1 MAISIN
7 DRQLITQ
14 FITNT
19 QNLNVNLPTNGGGC
33 ANLVRGII
41 EQATGKRISV
51 NPFGASLES
60 MIQKINTY
68 HDLAK
73 CNNGDILYFVHL
85 PNAAVNLHQT
95 IHYAIFCNVNNAG
108 VQKNVIGINGL
119 ADLSFS
125 PTAYHGVVA
134 SVISPGNFNGVGQ
147 VIYDTA
153 SINDDPGQGDDGG
166 DEYEYVDDR
175 YDNGISC
182 EEYLTNYRGI
192 PFKKDSEGNS
202 LSVISGVSSVIEAE
216 DFDDG
221 GQDISFSFK
230 NSMAGN
236 YKDYRTEKGVA
247 ISKSGEVIN
256 IGNVNNGDWLC
267 YTLQINQ
274 AGAYSIDTYCVSG
287 GGKTSFYFEV
297 DGKSAGQIVESPE
310 DEWSVYSHS
319 VKVTNVQLSEG
330 RHVLRWCTTGSMNLD
345 KFVFTRTG
353 EYTGD
358 KVDGSQF
365 EYPRYG
371 YYEHNPL
378 FVDFSSQMYQNSFT
392 GTLYTADPSAHVW
405 ADGRLYVYASHDM
418 EPTQGCD
425 RMDRYHVF
433 STTDMKNW
441 TDHGEIMNSATVK
454 AHVGMGIDGFMWAPD
469 CAYNKEEQLYYF
481 YFPHKIDANT
491 WRIFVATSKEPA
503 AKFRVK
509 GVIDGIPST
518 IDPCVF
524 VDDDGQPYIYT
535 SGAGKGCWGAKLRKD
550 DWTKLDGVMS
560 PLSGFTDFHE
570 APWVH
575 KYKGNY
581 YLSHSDNHAGSQGG
595 NRMQYSMSNNP
606 LGPFTPCGAY
616 MYPHGEETAHG
627 SIVEYKGRWYSFYHT
642 ANYSG
647 KGALRSVCVDP
658 IEYDQNNKLKMV
670 QNWGSPRSGRAVEVR
685 MTPSVVIQA
694 ENYNTGGEHYGY
706 HKNPLEGGM
715 QQETQNGITYLK
727 DMKSGEWVRY
737 SINVKEAGRYGITCR
752 MFQKRSGGKFRIA
765 VNGVYKTG
773 EIVLSGSAGVWN
785 ETLVYPIELET
796 GEQYIDF
803 RIKSGDI
810 DIDWIKFGAGHSQV
824 PGIIQAED
832 FDDGQYS
839 FKNASSGNFKSYRS
853 DQGVAI
859 SASNNIVHIS
869 NTSGGDWIQYT
880 FNVQEKVS
888 TVKVRAAAE
897 KDGKFALSF
906 DGGAQLNPVATTTG
920 NWTTY
925 NDFTVSNLQL
935 SAGTHTMKIHILSP
949 MNIDWFEFR

>member
-1 MAISIN
+1 M
-7 DRQLITQ
+7 
-14 FITNT
+14 
-19 QNLNVNLPTNGGGC
+19 NVAC
-33 ANLVRGII
+33 KEER
-41 EQATGKRISV
+41 S
-51 NPFGASLES
+51 
-60 MIQKINTY
+60 
-68 HDLAK
+68 
-73 CNNGDILYFVHL
+73 
-85 PNAAVNLHQT
+85 
-95 IHYAIFCNVNNAG
+95 
-108 VQKNVIGINGL
+108 
-119 ADLSFS
+119 
-125 PTAYHGVVA
+125 
-134 SVISPGNFNGVGQ
+134 
-147 VIYDTA
+147 
-153 SINDDPGQGDDGG
+153 SINDDSGKDGDSD

-182 EEYLTNYRGI
+182 EEYLADYRGV
-192 PFKKDSEGNS
+192 PFKKDPEGNS
-202 LSVISGVSSVIEAE
+202 LFVISGVPATIEAE

-221 GQDISFSFK
+221 GQGISFNFK
-230 NSMAGN
+230 NSTAGN

-247 ISKSGEVIN
+247 ISKNGTVIN
-256 IGNVNNGDWLC
+256 IGNINNGDWLC
-267 YTLQINQ
+267 YTLQVTQ
-274 AGAYSIDTYCVSG
+274 AGAYSIETYCVSG

-297 DGKSAGQIVESPE
+297 DGKSAGQIVDSPE
-310 DEWSVYSHS
+310 DDWDVFLHS

-330 RHVLRWCTTGSMNLD
+330 KHVLRWYTTGSINLD
-345 KFVFTRTG
+345 KFIFTRTG

-378 FVDFSSQMYQNSFT
+378 FVNFSSQMFQNSFT

-469 CAYNKEEQLYYF
+469 CAYNKEDQLYYF

-550 DWTKLDGVMS
+550 DWTKLDGVMT
-560 PLSGFTDFHE
+560 PLTGFTDFHE

-575 KYKGNY
+575 KYKGKY
-581 YLSHSDNHAGSQGG
+581 YLSHSDNHAASQGG

-606 LGPFTPCGAY
+606 LGPYTPCGAY

-627 SIVEYKGRWYSFYHT
+627 SIVEYNGRWYSFYHT
-642 ANYSG
+642 ANHSG

-670 QNWGSPRSGRAVEVR
+670 QNWGTPRSGRAVEVK
-685 MTPSVVIQA
+685 MSPSVVIQA
-694 ENYNTGGEHYGY
+694 EDYNAGGEHYGY
-706 HKNPLEGGM
+706 HKNPSEGGM
-715 QQETQNGITYLK
+715 KQEIQNGVTYLK
-727 DMKSGEWVRY
+727 GMKSGEWVRY
-737 SINVKEAGRYGITCR
+737 SINVREAGRYGITCR
-752 MFQKRSGGKFRIA
+752 MFQKRLGGKFRIA
-765 VNGVYKTG
+765 INGVYKTG
-773 EIVLSGSAGVWN
+773 EISLSGSVGVWN
-785 ETLVYPIELET
+785 ETFVYPVELEA

-803 RIKSGDI
+803 RIKGGDI
-810 DIDWIKFGAGHSQV
+810 DMDWIKFGAGHSQV
-824 PGIIQAED
+824 PGVIQAED

-839 FKNASSGNFKSYRS
+839 FKNGSSGNFKSYRS

-859 SASNNIVHIS
+859 SASNNVVHIS
-869 NTSGGDWIQYT
+869 NTTGGDWIQYT
-880 FNVQEKVS
+880 FNVQEKIS
-888 TVKVRAAAE
+888 SVKVRAAAE
-897 KDGKFALSF
+897 SGGKFALSF
-906 DGGAQLNPVATTTG
+906 DGGTQLDAVSTTTG
-920 NWTTY
+920 NWNTY
-925 NDFTVSNLQL
+925 NDFTVSNVQL
-935 SAGTHTMKIHILSP
+935 SPGTHTMKIHILSAL
-949 MNIDWFEFR
+949 NIDWFELR

>member
-1 MAISIN
+1 MRHNLLFALRYFLPLFFSG
-7 DRQLITQ
+7 LVV
-14 FITNT
+14 
-19 QNLNVNLPTNGGGC
+19 LNVAC
-33 ANLVRGII
+33 KEER
-41 EQATGKRISV
+41 S
-51 NPFGASLES
+51 
-60 MIQKINTY
+60 
-68 HDLAK
+68 
-73 CNNGDILYFVHL
+73 
-85 PNAAVNLHQT
+85 
-95 IHYAIFCNVNNAG
+95 
-108 VQKNVIGINGL
+108 
-119 ADLSFS
+119 
-125 PTAYHGVVA
+125 
-134 SVISPGNFNGVGQ
+134 
-147 VIYDTA
+147 
-153 SINDDPGQGDDGG
+153 SINDDSGKDGDSD

-182 EEYLTNYRGI
+182 EEYLANYRGV
-192 PFKKDSEGNS
+192 PFKKDQEGNS
-202 LSVISGVSSVIEAE
+202 LFVISGVPATIEAE

-221 GQDISFSFK
+221 GQDISFNFK
-230 NSMAGN
+230 NSTAGN

-247 ISKSGEVIN
+247 ISKSGTVIN
-256 IGNVNNGDWLC
+256 IGNINNGDWLC
-267 YTLQINQ
+267 YTLQVTQ
-274 AGAYSIDTYCVSG
+274 AGAYSIETYCVSG

-297 DGKSAGQIVESPE
+297 DGKSAGQIVDSPE
-310 DEWSVYSHS
+310 DDWSVFSHS

-330 RHVLRWCTTGSMNLD
+330 KHVLRWYTTGSINLD

-378 FVDFSSQMYQNSFT
+378 FVNFSSQMFQNSFT

-469 CAYNKEEQLYYF
+469 YAYNKEDQLYYF

-550 DWTKLDGVMS
+550 DWTKLDGVMM
-560 PLSGFTDFHE
+560 PLTGFTDFHE

-575 KYKGNY
+575 KYKGKY
-581 YLSHSDNHAGSQGG
+581 YLSHSDNHAASQGG

-606 LGPFTPCGAY
+606 LGPYTPCGAY

-627 SIVEYKGRWYSFYHT
+627 SIVEYNGRWYSFYHT
-642 ANYSG
+642 ANHSG

-670 QNWGSPRSGRAVEVR
+670 RNWGIPRSGKAVEVK
-685 MTPSVVIQA
+685 MSPSVVIQA
-694 ENYNTGGEHYGY
+694 EDYNAGGEHYGY
-706 HKNPLEGGM
+706 HKNPSEGGM
-715 QQETQNGITYLK
+715 KQETQNGVTYLK
-727 DMKSGEWVRY
+727 GMKSGEWVRY
-737 SINVKEAGRYGITCR
+737 SINVREAGRYGITCR

-765 VNGVYKTG
+765 INGVYKTG
-773 EIVLSGSAGVWN
+773 EISLSGSAGVWN
-785 ETLVYPIELET
+785 ETFVYPVELEA

-803 RIKSGDI
+803 RIKGGDI
-810 DIDWIKFGAGHSQV
+810 DMDWIKFGAGYSQV
-824 PGIIQAED
+824 PGVIQAED
-832 FDDGQYS
+832 FDEGQYS
-839 FKNASSGNFKSYRS
+839 FKNGSSGNFKSYRS

-859 SASNNIVHIS
+859 SASNNVVHIS

-880 FNVQEKVS
+880 FNVQEKIS
-888 TVKVRAAAE
+888 SVKVRAAAE
-897 KDGKFALSF
+897 NGGKFALSF
-906 DGGAQLNPVATTTG
+906 DGGTQLDAVSTTTG
-920 NWTTY
+920 NWNTY
-925 NDFTVSNLQL
+925 NDFTVSNVQL
-935 SAGTHTMKIHILSP
+935 SPGTHTMKIHILSAL
-949 MNIDWFEFR
+949 NIDWFEFR

>member
-1 MAISIN
+1 MRHNLLFALRYFLPLFFSG
-7 DRQLITQ
+7 LVV
-14 FITNT
+14 
-19 QNLNVNLPTNGGGC
+19 LNVAC
-33 ANLVRGII
+33 KEER
-41 EQATGKRISV
+41 S
-51 NPFGASLES
+51 
-60 MIQKINTY
+60 
-68 HDLAK
+68 
-73 CNNGDILYFVHL
+73 
-85 PNAAVNLHQT
+85 
-95 IHYAIFCNVNNAG
+95 
-108 VQKNVIGINGL
+108 
-119 ADLSFS
+119 
-125 PTAYHGVVA
+125 
-134 SVISPGNFNGVGQ
+134 
-147 VIYDTA
+147 
-153 SINDDPGQGDDGG
+153 SINDDSGKDGDSD

-182 EEYLTNYRGI
+182 EEYLANYRGV
-192 PFKKDSEGNS
+192 PFKKDQEGNS
-202 LSVISGVSSVIEAE
+202 LFVISGVPATIEAE

-221 GQDISFSFK
+221 GQDISFNFK
-230 NSMAGN
+230 NSTAGN

-247 ISKSGEVIN
+247 ISKSGTVIN
-256 IGNVNNGDWLC
+256 IGNINNGDWLC
-267 YTLQINQ
+267 YTLQVTQ
-274 AGAYSIDTYCVSG
+274 AGAYSIETYCVSG

-297 DGKSAGQIVESPE
+297 DGKSAGQIVDSPE
-310 DEWSVYSHS
+310 DDWSVFSHS

-330 RHVLRWCTTGSMNLD
+330 KHVLRWYTTGSINLD

-378 FVDFSSQMYQNSFT
+378 FVNFSSQMFQNSFT

-469 CAYNKEEQLYYF
+469 CAYNKEDQLYYF

-550 DWTKLDGVMS
+550 DWTKLDGVMM
-560 PLSGFTDFHE
+560 PLTGFTDFHE

-575 KYKGNY
+575 KYRGKY
-581 YLSHSDNHAGSQGG
+581 YLSHSDNHAASQGG

-606 LGPFTPCGAY
+606 LGPYTPCGAY

-627 SIVEYKGRWYSFYHT
+627 SIVEYNGRWYSFYHT
-642 ANYSG
+642 ANHSG

-670 QNWGSPRSGRAVEVR
+670 RNWGIPRSGKAVEVK
-685 MTPSVVIQA
+685 MSPSVVIQA
-694 ENYNTGGEHYGY
+694 EDYNAGGEHYGY
-706 HKNPLEGGM
+706 HKNPSEGGM
-715 QQETQNGITYLK
+715 KQETQNGVTYLK
-727 DMKSGEWVRY
+727 GMKSGEWVRY
-737 SINVKEAGRYGITCR
+737 SINVREAGRYGITCR

-765 VNGVYKTG
+765 INGVYKTG
-773 EIVLSGSAGVWN
+773 EISLSGSAGVWN
-785 ETLVYPIELET
+785 ETFVYPVELEA

-803 RIKSGDI
+803 RIKGGDI
-810 DIDWIKFGAGHSQV
+810 DMDWIKFGAGYSQV
-824 PGIIQAED
+824 PGVIQAED
-832 FDDGQYS
+832 FDEGQYS
-839 FKNASSGNFKSYRS
+839 FNNGSSGNFKSYRS

-859 SASNNIVHIS
+859 SASNNVVHIS

-880 FNVQEKVS
+880 FNVQEKIS
-888 TVKVRAAAE
+888 SVKVRAAAE
-897 KDGKFALSF
+897 NGGKFALSF
-906 DGGAQLNPVATTTG
+906 DGGTQLDAVSTTTG
-920 NWTTY
+920 NWNTY
-925 NDFTVSNLQL
+925 NDFTVSNVQL
-935 SAGTHTMKIHILSP
+935 SPGTHTMKIHILSAL
-949 MNIDWFEFR
+949 NIDWFEFR

>member
-1 MAISIN
+1 MGH
-7 DRQLITQ
+7 
-14 FITNT
+14 
-19 QNLNVNLPTNGGGC
+19 NLLFALRYFLPLFLGG
-33 ANLVRGII
+33 
-41 EQATGKRISV
+41 
-51 NPFGASLES
+51 
-60 MIQKINTY
+60 MIALNSCKEER
-68 HDLAK
+68 
-73 CNNGDILYFVHL
+73 
-85 PNAAVNLHQT
+85 
-95 IHYAIFCNVNNAG
+95 
-108 VQKNVIGINGL
+108 
-119 ADLSFS
+119 
-125 PTAYHGVVA
+125 
-134 SVISPGNFNGVGQ
+134 
-147 VIYDTA
+147 A

-319 VKVTNVQLSEG
+319 VKVNNVQLSEG

>member
-1 MAISIN
+1 MRHNLLFALRYFLPLFFSG
-7 DRQLITQ
+7 LVV
-14 FITNT
+14 
-19 QNLNVNLPTNGGGC
+19 LNVAC
-33 ANLVRGII
+33 KEER
-41 EQATGKRISV
+41 S
-51 NPFGASLES
+51 
-60 MIQKINTY
+60 
-68 HDLAK
+68 
-73 CNNGDILYFVHL
+73 
-85 PNAAVNLHQT
+85 
-95 IHYAIFCNVNNAG
+95 
-108 VQKNVIGINGL
+108 
-119 ADLSFS
+119 
-125 PTAYHGVVA
+125 
-134 SVISPGNFNGVGQ
+134 
-147 VIYDTA
+147 
-153 SINDDPGQGDDGG
+153 SINDDSGKDGDSD

-182 EEYLTNYRGI
+182 EEYLANYRGV
-192 PFKKDSEGNS
+192 PFKKDQEGNS
-202 LSVISGVSSVIEAE
+202 LFVISGVPATIEAE

-221 GQDISFSFK
+221 GQDISFNFK
-230 NSMAGN
+230 NSTAGN

-247 ISKSGEVIN
+247 ISKSGTVIN
-256 IGNVNNGDWLC
+256 IGNINNGDWLC
-267 YTLQINQ
+267 YTLQVTQ
-274 AGAYSIDTYCVSG
+274 AGAYSIETYCVSG

-297 DGKSAGQIVESPE
+297 DGKSAGQIVDSPE
-310 DEWSVYSHS
+310 DDWSVFSHS

-330 RHVLRWCTTGSMNLD
+330 KHVLRWYTTGSINLD

-378 FVDFSSQMYQNSFT
+378 FVNFSSQMFQNSFT

-469 CAYNKEEQLYYF
+469 CAYNKEDQLYYF

-550 DWTKLDGVMS
+550 DWTKLDGVMM
-560 PLSGFTDFHE
+560 PLTGFTDFHE

-575 KYKGNY
+575 KYKGKY
-581 YLSHSDNHAGSQGG
+581 YLSHSDNHAASQGG

-606 LGPFTPCGAY
+606 LGPYTPCGAY

-627 SIVEYKGRWYSFYHT
+627 SIVEYNGRWYSFYHT
-642 ANYSG
+642 ANHSG

-670 QNWGSPRSGRAVEVR
+670 RNWGIPRSGKAVEVK
-685 MTPSVVIQA
+685 MSPSVVIQA
-694 ENYNTGGEHYGY
+694 EDYNAGGEHYGY
-706 HKNPLEGGM
+706 HKNPSEGGM
-715 QQETQNGITYLK
+715 KQETQNGVTYLK
-727 DMKSGEWVRY
+727 GMKSGEWVRY
-737 SINVKEAGRYGITCR
+737 SINVREAGRYGITCR

-765 VNGVYKTG
+765 INGVYKTG
-773 EIVLSGSAGVWN
+773 EISLSGSAGVWN
-785 ETLVYPIELET
+785 ETFVYPVELEA

-803 RIKSGDI
+803 RIKGGDI
-810 DIDWIKFGAGHSQV
+810 DMDWIKFGAGYSQV
-824 PGIIQAED
+824 PGVIQAED
-832 FDDGQYS
+832 FDEGQYS
-839 FKNASSGNFKSYRS
+839 FKNGSSGNFKSYRS

-859 SASNNIVHIS
+859 SASNNVVHIS

-880 FNVQEKVS
+880 FNVQEKIS
-888 TVKVRAAAE
+888 SVKVRAAAE
-897 KDGKFALSF
+897 NGGKFALSF
-906 DGGAQLNPVATTTG
+906 DGGTQLDAVSTTTG
-920 NWTTY
+920 NWNTY
-925 NDFTVSNLQL
+925 NDFTVSNVQL
-935 SAGTHTMKIHILSP
+935 SPGTHTMKIHILSAL
-949 MNIDWFEFR
+949 NIDWFEFR

>member
-1 MAISIN
+1 MGH
-7 DRQLITQ
+7 
-14 FITNT
+14 
-19 QNLNVNLPTNGGGC
+19 NLLFALRYFLPLFLGG
-33 ANLVRGII
+33 
-41 EQATGKRISV
+41 
-51 NPFGASLES
+51 
-60 MIQKINTY
+60 MIALNSCKEER
-68 HDLAK
+68 
-73 CNNGDILYFVHL
+73 
-85 PNAAVNLHQT
+85 
-95 IHYAIFCNVNNAG
+95 
-108 VQKNVIGINGL
+108 
-119 ADLSFS
+119 
-125 PTAYHGVVA
+125 
-134 SVISPGNFNGVGQ
+134 
-147 VIYDTA
+147 A

-418 EPTQGCD
+418 EPTEGCD

>member
-1 MAISIN
+1 
-7 DRQLITQ
+7 
-14 FITNT
+14 
-19 QNLNVNLPTNGGGC
+19 
-33 ANLVRGII
+33 
-41 EQATGKRISV
+41 
-51 NPFGASLES
+51 
-60 MIQKINTY
+60 
-68 HDLAK
+68 
-73 CNNGDILYFVHL
+73 
-85 PNAAVNLHQT
+85 
-95 IHYAIFCNVNNAG
+95 
-108 VQKNVIGINGL
+108 
-119 ADLSFS
+119 
-125 PTAYHGVVA
+125 
-134 SVISPGNFNGVGQ
+134 
-147 VIYDTA
+147 
-153 SINDDPGQGDDGG
+153 
-166 DEYEYVDDR
+166 
-175 YDNGISC
+175 
-182 EEYLTNYRGI
+182 
-192 PFKKDSEGNS
+192 
-202 LSVISGVSSVIEAE
+202 
-216 DFDDG
+216 
-221 GQDISFSFK
+221 
-230 NSMAGN
+230 
-236 YKDYRTEKGVA
+236 
-247 ISKSGEVIN
+247 
-256 IGNVNNGDWLC
+256 
-267 YTLQINQ
+267 
-274 AGAYSIDTYCVSG
+274 
-287 GGKTSFYFEV
+287 
-297 DGKSAGQIVESPE
+297 
-310 DEWSVYSHS
+310 
-319 VKVTNVQLSEG
+319 
-330 RHVLRWCTTGSMNLD
+330 
-345 KFVFTRTG
+345 
-353 EYTGD
+353 
-358 KVDGSQF
+358 
-365 EYPRYG
+365 
-371 YYEHNPL
+371 
-378 FVDFSSQMYQNSFT
+378 MYQNSFT

-727 DMKSGEWVRY
+727 GMKSGEWVRY

-920 NWTTY
+920 IGLLTMI
-925 NDFTVSNLQL
+925 LQYR
-935 SAGTHTMKIHILSP
+935 TCNYQPVHIQ
-949 MNIDWFEFR
+949 

>member
-1 MAISIN
+1 M
-7 DRQLITQ
+7 
-14 FITNT
+14 
-19 QNLNVNLPTNGGGC
+19 NVAC
-33 ANLVRGII
+33 KEER
-41 EQATGKRISV
+41 S
-51 NPFGASLES
+51 
-60 MIQKINTY
+60 
-68 HDLAK
+68 
-73 CNNGDILYFVHL
+73 
-85 PNAAVNLHQT
+85 
-95 IHYAIFCNVNNAG
+95 
-108 VQKNVIGINGL
+108 
-119 ADLSFS
+119 
-125 PTAYHGVVA
+125 
-134 SVISPGNFNGVGQ
+134 
-147 VIYDTA
+147 
-153 SINDDPGQGDDGG
+153 SINDDSGKDGDSD

-182 EEYLTNYRGI
+182 EEYLANYRGV
-192 PFKKDSEGNS
+192 PFKKDQEGNS
-202 LSVISGVSSVIEAE
+202 LFVISGVPATIEAE

-221 GQDISFSFK
+221 GQDISFNFK
-230 NSMAGN
+230 NSTAGN

-247 ISKSGEVIN
+247 ISKSGTVIN
-256 IGNVNNGDWLC
+256 IGNINNGDWLC
-267 YTLQINQ
+267 YTLQVTQ
-274 AGAYSIDTYCVSG
+274 AGAYSIETYCVSG

-297 DGKSAGQIVESPE
+297 DGKSAGQIVDSPE
-310 DEWSVYSHS
+310 DDWSVFSHS

-330 RHVLRWCTTGSMNLD
+330 KHVLRWYTTGSINLD

-378 FVDFSSQMYQNSFT
+378 FVNFSSQMFQNSFT

-469 CAYNKEEQLYYF
+469 CAYNKEDQLYYF

-550 DWTKLDGVMS
+550 DWTKLDGVMM
-560 PLSGFTDFHE
+560 PLTGFTDFHE

-575 KYKGNY
+575 KYRGKY
-581 YLSHSDNHAGSQGG
+581 YLSHSDNHAASQGG

-606 LGPFTPCGAY
+606 LGPYTPCGAY

-627 SIVEYKGRWYSFYHT
+627 SIVEYNGRWYSFYHT
-642 ANYSG
+642 ANHSG

-670 QNWGSPRSGRAVEVR
+670 RNWGIPRSGKAVEVK
-685 MTPSVVIQA
+685 MSPSVVIQA
-694 ENYNTGGEHYGY
+694 EDYNAGGEHYGY
-706 HKNPLEGGM
+706 HKNPSEGGM
-715 QQETQNGITYLK
+715 KQETQNGVTYLK
-727 DMKSGEWVRY
+727 GMKSGEWVRY
-737 SINVKEAGRYGITCR
+737 SINVREAGRYGITCR

-765 VNGVYKTG
+765 INGVYKTG
-773 EIVLSGSAGVWN
+773 EISLSGSAGVWN
-785 ETLVYPIELET
+785 ETFVYPVELEA

-803 RIKSGDI
+803 RIKGGDI
-810 DIDWIKFGAGHSQV
+810 DMDWIKFGAGYSQV
-824 PGIIQAED
+824 PGVIQAED
-832 FDDGQYS
+832 FDEGQYS
-839 FKNASSGNFKSYRS
+839 FHNGSSGNFKSYRS

-859 SASNNIVHIS
+859 SASNNVVHIS
-869 NTSGGDWIQYT
+869 NTTGGDWIQYT
-880 FNVQEKVS
+880 FNVQEKIS
-888 TVKVRAAAE
+888 SVKVRAAAE
-897 KDGKFALSF
+897 NGGKFALSF
-906 DGGAQLNPVATTTG
+906 DGGTQLDAVSTTTG
-920 NWTTY
+920 NWNTY
-925 NDFTVSNLQL
+925 NDFTVSNVQL
-935 SAGTHTMKIHILSP
+935 SPGTHTMKIHILSAL
-949 MNIDWFEFR
+949 NIDWFEFR

>member
-1 MAISIN
+1 M
-7 DRQLITQ
+7 
-14 FITNT
+14 
-19 QNLNVNLPTNGGGC
+19 
-33 ANLVRGII
+33 
-41 EQATGKRISV
+41 
-51 NPFGASLES
+51 
-60 MIQKINTY
+60 
-68 HDLAK
+68 
-73 CNNGDILYFVHL
+73 
-85 PNAAVNLHQT
+85 
-95 IHYAIFCNVNNAG
+95 
-108 VQKNVIGINGL
+108 
-119 ADLSFS
+119 
-125 PTAYHGVVA
+125 
-134 SVISPGNFNGVGQ
+134 
-147 VIYDTA
+147 
-153 SINDDPGQGDDGG
+153 
-166 DEYEYVDDR
+166 
-175 YDNGISC
+175 
-182 EEYLTNYRGI
+182 
-192 PFKKDSEGNS
+192 
-202 LSVISGVSSVIEAE
+202 
-216 DFDDG
+216 
-221 GQDISFSFK
+221 
-230 NSMAGN
+230 
-236 YKDYRTEKGVA
+236 
-247 ISKSGEVIN
+247 
-256 IGNVNNGDWLC
+256 
-267 YTLQINQ
+267 
-274 AGAYSIDTYCVSG
+274 
-287 GGKTSFYFEV
+287 
-297 DGKSAGQIVESPE
+297 
-310 DEWSVYSHS
+310 
-319 VKVTNVQLSEG
+319 
-330 RHVLRWCTTGSMNLD
+330 
-345 KFVFTRTG
+345 FTRTG

>member
-1 MAISIN
+1 MGH
-7 DRQLITQ
+7 
-14 FITNT
+14 
-19 QNLNVNLPTNGGGC
+19 NLLFALRYFLPLFLGG
-33 ANLVRGII
+33 
-41 EQATGKRISV
+41 
-51 NPFGASLES
+51 
-60 MIQKINTY
+60 MIALNSCKEER
-68 HDLAK
+68 
-73 CNNGDILYFVHL
+73 
-85 PNAAVNLHQT
+85 
-95 IHYAIFCNVNNAG
+95 
-108 VQKNVIGINGL
+108 
-119 ADLSFS
+119 
-125 PTAYHGVVA
+125 
-134 SVISPGNFNGVGQ
+134 
-147 VIYDTA
+147 A
-153 SINDDPGQGDDGG
+153 SINEDSGQGDDGG

>member
-1 MAISIN
+1 
-7 DRQLITQ
+7 
-14 FITNT
+14 
-19 QNLNVNLPTNGGGC
+19 
-33 ANLVRGII
+33 
-41 EQATGKRISV
+41 
-51 NPFGASLES
+51 
-60 MIQKINTY
+60 
-68 HDLAK
+68 
-73 CNNGDILYFVHL
+73 
-85 PNAAVNLHQT
+85 
-95 IHYAIFCNVNNAG
+95 
-108 VQKNVIGINGL
+108 
-119 ADLSFS
+119 
-125 PTAYHGVVA
+125 
-134 SVISPGNFNGVGQ
+134 
-147 VIYDTA
+147 
-153 SINDDPGQGDDGG
+153 
-166 DEYEYVDDR
+166 
-175 YDNGISC
+175 
-182 EEYLTNYRGI
+182 
-192 PFKKDSEGNS
+192 
-202 LSVISGVSSVIEAE
+202 
-216 DFDDG
+216 
-221 GQDISFSFK
+221 
-230 NSMAGN
+230 
-236 YKDYRTEKGVA
+236 
-247 ISKSGEVIN
+247 
-256 IGNVNNGDWLC
+256 
-267 YTLQINQ
+267 
-274 AGAYSIDTYCVSG
+274 
-287 GGKTSFYFEV
+287 
-297 DGKSAGQIVESPE
+297 
-310 DEWSVYSHS
+310 
-319 VKVTNVQLSEG
+319 
-330 RHVLRWCTTGSMNLD
+330 
-345 KFVFTRTG
+345 
-353 EYTGD
+353 
-358 KVDGSQF
+358 
-365 EYPRYG
+365 
-371 YYEHNPL
+371 
-378 FVDFSSQMYQNSFT
+378 
-392 GTLYTADPSAHVW
+392 
-405 ADGRLYVYASHDM
+405 
-418 EPTQGCD
+418 
-425 RMDRYHVF
+425 
-433 STTDMKNW
+433 
-441 TDHGEIMNSATVK
+441 
-454 AHVGMGIDGFMWAPD
+454 MGIDGFMWAPD

-727 DMKSGEWVRY
+727 GMKSGEWVRY

-906 DGGAQLNPVATTTG
+906 DGGAQLNPVVTTTG

>member
-1 MAISIN
+1 MGH
-7 DRQLITQ
+7 
-14 FITNT
+14 
-19 QNLNVNLPTNGGGC
+19 NLLFALRYFLPLFLGG
-33 ANLVRGII
+33 
-41 EQATGKRISV
+41 
-51 NPFGASLES
+51 
-60 MIQKINTY
+60 MIALNSCKEER
-68 HDLAK
+68 
-73 CNNGDILYFVHL
+73 
-85 PNAAVNLHQT
+85 
-95 IHYAIFCNVNNAG
+95 
-108 VQKNVIGINGL
+108 
-119 ADLSFS
+119 
-125 PTAYHGVVA
+125 
-134 SVISPGNFNGVGQ
+134 
-147 VIYDTA
+147 A

-810 DIDWIKFGAGHSQV
+810 DIDWIKFGTGHSQV

>member
-1 MAISIN
+1 
-7 DRQLITQ
+7 
-14 FITNT
+14 
-19 QNLNVNLPTNGGGC
+19 
-33 ANLVRGII
+33 
-41 EQATGKRISV
+41 
-51 NPFGASLES
+51 
-60 MIQKINTY
+60 
-68 HDLAK
+68 
-73 CNNGDILYFVHL
+73 
-85 PNAAVNLHQT
+85 
-95 IHYAIFCNVNNAG
+95 
-108 VQKNVIGINGL
+108 
-119 ADLSFS
+119 
-125 PTAYHGVVA
+125 
-134 SVISPGNFNGVGQ
+134 
-147 VIYDTA
+147 
-153 SINDDPGQGDDGG
+153 
-166 DEYEYVDDR
+166 
-175 YDNGISC
+175 
-182 EEYLTNYRGI
+182 
-192 PFKKDSEGNS
+192 
-202 LSVISGVSSVIEAE
+202 
-216 DFDDG
+216 
-221 GQDISFSFK
+221 
-230 NSMAGN
+230 
-236 YKDYRTEKGVA
+236 
-247 ISKSGEVIN
+247 
-256 IGNVNNGDWLC
+256 
-267 YTLQINQ
+267 
-274 AGAYSIDTYCVSG
+274 
-287 GGKTSFYFEV
+287 
-297 DGKSAGQIVESPE
+297 
-310 DEWSVYSHS
+310 
-319 VKVTNVQLSEG
+319 
-330 RHVLRWCTTGSMNLD
+330 MNLD

>member
-1 MAISIN
+1 MRHNLLFAL
-7 DRQLITQ
+7 RGFLPL
-14 FITNT
+14 FFGGFVV
-19 QNLNVNLPTNGGGC
+19 LNVAC
-33 ANLVRGII
+33 KEDR
-41 EQATGKRISV
+41 S
-51 NPFGASLES
+51 
-60 MIQKINTY
+60 
-68 HDLAK
+68 
-73 CNNGDILYFVHL
+73 
-85 PNAAVNLHQT
+85 
-95 IHYAIFCNVNNAG
+95 
-108 VQKNVIGINGL
+108 
-119 ADLSFS
+119 
-125 PTAYHGVVA
+125 
-134 SVISPGNFNGVGQ
+134 
-147 VIYDTA
+147 
-153 SINDDPGQGDDGG
+153 SINDDSGQGDDD
-166 DEYEYVDDR
+166 DEYVYVDDR

-182 EEYLTNYRGI
+182 EEYLANYRGI

-202 LSVISGVSSVIEAE
+202 LSVISGVPATVEAE

-221 GQDISFSFK
+221 GQDISFNFK
-230 NSMAGN
+230 NSTAGN

-247 ISKSGEVIN
+247 ISKSGTVIN

-267 YTLQINQ
+267 YTLQVTQ
-274 AGAYSIDTYCVSG
+274 SGAYSIETYCVSG

-297 DGKSAGQIVESPE
+297 DGKSAGKIVDSPE
-310 DEWSVYSHS
+310 DEWSVFSHS
-319 VKVTNVQLSEG
+319 VKGTNVQLSEG
-330 RHVLRWCTTGSMNLD
+330 KHVLRWFTTGSINLD
-345 KFVFTRTG
+345 KFIFTRTG

-358 KVDGSQF
+358 KVGGSQF

-378 FVDFSSQMYQNSFT
+378 FVNFTSPMFQNSFT
-392 GTLYTADPSAHVW
+392 GALYTADPSAHVW

-454 AHVGMGIDGFMWAPD
+454 AQVGMGIDGFMWAPD
-469 CAYNKEEQLYYF
+469 CAYNKEDQLYYF

-503 AKFRVK
+503 AKFRVQ

-560 PLSGFTDFHE
+560 PLTGFTDFHE

-575 KYKGNY
+575 KYKGKY

-606 LGPFTPCGAY
+606 LGPYTPCGSY

-627 SIVEYKGRWYSFYHT
+627 SIVEYNGRWYSFYHT

-647 KGALRSVCVDP
+647 RGALRSVCVDP
-658 IEYDQNNKLKMV
+658 IEYDQTNKLKMV
-670 QNWGSPRSGRAVEVR
+670 QNWGSPRSGRAIEVR
-685 MTPSVVIQA
+685 MSPSVTMQA
-694 ENYNTGGEHYGY
+694 EDYNTGGEHYGY

-715 QQETQNGITYLK
+715 KQETQNGMTYLK
-727 DMKSGEWVRY
+727 GMKSGEWVRY

-765 VNGVYKTG
+765 VNGIYKTG
-773 EIVLSGSAGVWN
+773 EIALSGSAGIWN
-785 ETLVYPIELET
+785 ETFVYPIELEA

-810 DIDWIKFGAGHSQV
+810 DMDWIKFGAGYSQV
-824 PGIIQAED
+824 PGVIQAED
-832 FDDGQYS
+832 FDEGQYV
-839 FKNASSGNFKSYRS
+839 FKNGSSGNFKSYRS

-859 SASNNIVHIS
+859 SASNNVVHIS

-880 FNVQEKVS
+880 FNVQEKIS
-888 TVKVRAAAE
+888 SVKVRAAAE

-906 DGGAQLNPVATTTG
+906 DGGAQLDAASTTTG
-920 NWTTY
+920 NWNTY
-925 NDFTVSNLQL
+925 NDFTVSNVQL
-935 SAGTHTMKIHILSP
+935 SVGTHTMKIHILSAL
-949 MNIDWFEFR
+949 NIDWFEFR

>member
-1 MAISIN
+1 MGH
-7 DRQLITQ
+7 
-14 FITNT
+14 
-19 QNLNVNLPTNGGGC
+19 NLLFALRYFLPLFLGG
-33 ANLVRGII
+33 
-41 EQATGKRISV
+41 
-51 NPFGASLES
+51 
-60 MIQKINTY
+60 MIALNSCKEER
-68 HDLAK
+68 
-73 CNNGDILYFVHL
+73 
-85 PNAAVNLHQT
+85 
-95 IHYAIFCNVNNAG
+95 
-108 VQKNVIGINGL
+108 
-119 ADLSFS
+119 
-125 PTAYHGVVA
+125 
-134 SVISPGNFNGVGQ
+134 
-147 VIYDTA
+147 A

-658 IEYDQNNKLKMV
+658 IKYDQNNKLKMV

>member
-1 MAISIN
+1 MRHNSLFALRCFLPLFFSG
-7 DRQLITQ
+7 LVV
-14 FITNT
+14 
-19 QNLNVNLPTNGGGC
+19 LNIAC
-33 ANLVRGII
+33 KEER
-41 EQATGKRISV
+41 S
-51 NPFGASLES
+51 
-60 MIQKINTY
+60 
-68 HDLAK
+68 
-73 CNNGDILYFVHL
+73 
-85 PNAAVNLHQT
+85 
-95 IHYAIFCNVNNAG
+95 
-108 VQKNVIGINGL
+108 
-119 ADLSFS
+119 
-125 PTAYHGVVA
+125 
-134 SVISPGNFNGVGQ
+134 
-147 VIYDTA
+147 
-153 SINDDPGQGDDGG
+153 SINDDSGKDGDSD

-182 EEYLTNYRGI
+182 EEYLADYRGV
-192 PFKKDSEGNS
+192 PFKKDPEGNS
-202 LSVISGVSSVIEAE
+202 LFVISGVPATIEAE

-221 GQDISFSFK
+221 GQDISFNFK
-230 NSMAGN
+230 NSTAGN
-236 YKDYRTEKGVA
+236 YKDYRPEKGVA
-247 ISKSGEVIN
+247 ISKNGTVIN

-267 YTLQINQ
+267 YTLQVTQ
-274 AGAYSIDTYCVSG
+274 AGAYSIETYCVSG

-297 DGKSAGQIVESPE
+297 DGKSAGQIVDSPE
-310 DEWSVYSHS
+310 DDWDVFSHS

-330 RHVLRWCTTGSMNLD
+330 KHVLRWYTTGSINLD

-378 FVDFSSQMYQNSFT
+378 FVNFSSQMFQNSFT

-418 EPTQGCD
+418 EPAQGCD

-469 CAYNKEEQLYYF
+469 CAYNKEDQLYYF

-550 DWTKLDGVMS
+550 DWTKLDGVMT
-560 PLSGFTDFHE
+560 PLTGFTDFHE

-575 KYKGNY
+575 KYKGKY
-581 YLSHSDNHAGSQGG
+581 YLSHSDNHAASQGG

-606 LGPFTPCGAY
+606 LGPYTPCGVY

-627 SIVEYKGRWYSFYHT
+627 SIVEYNGRWYSFYHT
-642 ANYSG
+642 ANHSG

-670 QNWGSPRSGRAVEVR
+670 QNWGTPRSGRAVEVK
-685 MTPSVVIQA
+685 MSPSVVIQA
-694 ENYNTGGEHYGY
+694 EDYNAGGEHYGY
-706 HKNPLEGGM
+706 HKNPSEGGM
-715 QQETQNGITYLK
+715 KQEIQNGVTYLK
-727 DMKSGEWVRY
+727 GMKSGEWVRY
-737 SINVKEAGRYGITCR
+737 SINVREAGRYGITCR
-752 MFQKRSGGKFRIA
+752 MFQKRLGGKFRIA
-765 VNGVYKTG
+765 INGVYKTG
-773 EIVLSGSAGVWN
+773 EISLSGSVGVWN
-785 ETLVYPIELET
+785 ETFVYPVELEA

-803 RIKSGDI
+803 RIKGGDI
-810 DIDWIKFGAGHSQV
+810 DMDWIKFGVGHSQV
-824 PGIIQAED
+824 PGVIQAED

-839 FKNASSGNFKSYRS
+839 FKNGSSGNFKSYRS

-859 SASNNIVHIS
+859 SASNNVVHIS
-869 NTSGGDWIQYT
+869 NTTGGDWIQYT
-880 FNVQEKVS
+880 FNVQEKIS
-888 TVKVRAAAE
+888 SVKVRAAAE
-897 KDGKFALSF
+897 SGGKFALSF
-906 DGGAQLNPVATTTG
+906 DGGTQLDAVSTTTG
-920 NWTTY
+920 NWNTY
-925 NDFTVSNLQL
+925 NDFTVSNVQL
-935 SAGTHTMKIHILSP
+935 SPGTHTMKIHILSAL
-949 MNIDWFEFR
+949 NIDWFELR

>member
-1 MAISIN
+1 MRHNLLFALRYFLPLFFSG
-7 DRQLITQ
+7 LVV
-14 FITNT
+14 
-19 QNLNVNLPTNGGGC
+19 LNVAC
-33 ANLVRGII
+33 KEER
-41 EQATGKRISV
+41 S
-51 NPFGASLES
+51 
-60 MIQKINTY
+60 
-68 HDLAK
+68 
-73 CNNGDILYFVHL
+73 
-85 PNAAVNLHQT
+85 
-95 IHYAIFCNVNNAG
+95 
-108 VQKNVIGINGL
+108 
-119 ADLSFS
+119 
-125 PTAYHGVVA
+125 
-134 SVISPGNFNGVGQ
+134 
-147 VIYDTA
+147 
-153 SINDDPGQGDDGG
+153 SINDDSGKDGDSD

-182 EEYLTNYRGI
+182 EEYLANYRGV
-192 PFKKDSEGNS
+192 PFKKDQEGNS
-202 LSVISGVSSVIEAE
+202 LFVISGVPATIEAE

-221 GQDISFSFK
+221 GQDISFNFK
-230 NSMAGN
+230 NSTAGN

-247 ISKSGEVIN
+247 ISKSGTVIN
-256 IGNVNNGDWLC
+256 IGNINNGDWLC
-267 YTLQINQ
+267 YTLQVTQ
-274 AGAYSIDTYCVSG
+274 AGAYSIETYCVSG

-297 DGKSAGQIVESPE
+297 DGKSAGQIVDSPE
-310 DEWSVYSHS
+310 DDWSVFSHS

-330 RHVLRWCTTGSMNLD
+330 KHVLRWYTTGSINLD

-378 FVDFSSQMYQNSFT
+378 FVNFSSQMFQNSFT

-469 CAYNKEEQLYYF
+469 CAYNKEDQLYYF

-550 DWTKLDGVMS
+550 DWTKLDGVMT
-560 PLSGFTDFHE
+560 PLTGFTDFHE

-575 KYKGNY
+575 KYRGKY
-581 YLSHSDNHAGSQGG
+581 YLSHSDNHAASQGG

-606 LGPFTPCGAY
+606 LGPYTPCGAY

-627 SIVEYKGRWYSFYHT
+627 SIVEYNGRWYSFYHT
-642 ANYSG
+642 ANHSG

-670 QNWGSPRSGRAVEVR
+670 RNWGIPRSGKAVEVK
-685 MTPSVVIQA
+685 MSPSVVIQA
-694 ENYNTGGEHYGY
+694 EDYNAGGEHYGY
-706 HKNPLEGGM
+706 HKNPSEGGM
-715 QQETQNGITYLK
+715 KQETQNGVTYLK
-727 DMKSGEWVRY
+727 GMKSGEWVRY
-737 SINVKEAGRYGITCR
+737 SINVREAGRYGITCR

-765 VNGVYKTG
+765 INGVYKTG
-773 EIVLSGSAGVWN
+773 EISLSGSAGVWN
-785 ETLVYPIELET
+785 ETFVYPVELET

-803 RIKSGDI
+803 RIKGGDI
-810 DIDWIKFGAGHSQV
+810 DMDWIKFGAGYSQV
-824 PGIIQAED
+824 PGVIQAED
-832 FDDGQYS
+832 FDEGQYS
-839 FKNASSGNFKSYRS
+839 FKNGSSGNFKSYRS

-859 SASNNIVHIS
+859 SASNNVVHIS

-880 FNVQEKVS
+880 FNVQEKIS
-888 TVKVRAAAE
+888 SVKVRAAAE
-897 KDGKFALSF
+897 NGGKFALSF
-906 DGGAQLNPVATTTG
+906 DGGTQLDAVSTTTG
-920 NWTTY
+920 NWNTY
-925 NDFTVSNLQL
+925 NDFTVSNVQL
-935 SAGTHTMKIHILSP
+935 SPGIHTMKIHILSAL
-949 MNIDWFEFR
+949 NIDWFEFR

>member
-1 MAISIN
+1 MGH
-7 DRQLITQ
+7 
-14 FITNT
+14 
-19 QNLNVNLPTNGGGC
+19 NLLFALRYFLPLFLGG
-33 ANLVRGII
+33 
-41 EQATGKRISV
+41 
-51 NPFGASLES
+51 
-60 MIQKINTY
+60 MIALNSCKEER
-68 HDLAK
+68 
-73 CNNGDILYFVHL
+73 
-85 PNAAVNLHQT
+85 
-95 IHYAIFCNVNNAG
+95 
-108 VQKNVIGINGL
+108 
-119 ADLSFS
+119 
-125 PTAYHGVVA
+125 
-134 SVISPGNFNGVGQ
+134 
-147 VIYDTA
+147 A
-153 SINDDPGQGDDGG
+153 SINDDSGQGDDGG

>member
-1 MAISIN
+1 MGH
-7 DRQLITQ
+7 
-14 FITNT
+14 
-19 QNLNVNLPTNGGGC
+19 NLLFALRYFLPLFLGG
-33 ANLVRGII
+33 
-41 EQATGKRISV
+41 
-51 NPFGASLES
+51 
-60 MIQKINTY
+60 MIALNSCKEER
-68 HDLAK
+68 
-73 CNNGDILYFVHL
+73 
-85 PNAAVNLHQT
+85 
-95 IHYAIFCNVNNAG
+95 
-108 VQKNVIGINGL
+108 
-119 ADLSFS
+119 
-125 PTAYHGVVA
+125 
-134 SVISPGNFNGVGQ
+134 
-147 VIYDTA
+147 A

-330 RHVLRWCTTGSMNLD
+330 RHVLKWCTTGSMNLD

-616 MYPHGEETAHG
+616 MYPHGEKTAHG